1 MIFLQTMSVTKALE
15 VLNIKATSMHNLD
28 SKDISHHVSDTL
40 KFNMSNWQ
48 IFVERLTKWYKT

>member
-1 MIFLQTMSVTKALE
+1 MSVTKALE

-28 SKDISHHVSDTL
+28 SKDISYHVSDTL
-40 KFNMSNWQ
+40 KFNMSNRQ